1 MLIAHFPNRT
11 LVCGIM
17 ASEPRTY
24 CSQLLYCVTLLCLPY
39 FMRLVTEYSG
49 HLYNI
54 PIKMSCL
61 LNSYHQETQGGTGK
75 AELNRKPEFKH

>member
-1 MLIAHFPNRT
+1 
-11 LVCGIM
+11 
-17 ASEPRTY
+17 
-24 CSQLLYCVTLLCLPY
+24 
-39 FMRLVTEYSG
+39 MRLVTEYSG